1 MMQSTLGPGQ
11 RLRNGKAMELEIPSD
26 PLAVRQALARI
37 MEEVSA
43 LAPPDDAQATVEI
56 VLAEVLNNVVEHACA
71 GLSGRCIAITIA
83 PTPTGLRC
91 QVRDNGRPLPGS
103 ALPAGD
109 PPDPARRTPELA
121 EGGFGW
127 LLIRGLAY
135 GLRYHRSGGMNVLS
149 FSLDFLNAA

>member
-11 RLRNGKAMELEIPSD
+11 RLRNGKAVELEIPSD

-43 LAPPDDAQATVEI
+43 LAPPA
-56 VLAEVLNNVVEHACA
+56 
-71 GLSGRCIAITIA
+71 
-83 PTPTGLRC
+83 GLRC

-127 LLIRGLAY
+127 LLIRGLAH

-149 FSLDFLNAA
+149 FSLDFHNAA

>member
-11 RLRNGKAMELEIPSD
+11 RLRNGKAVELEIPSD

-43 LAPPDDAQATVEI
+43 LALAVDAQATVEI

-71 GLSGRCIAITIA
+71 GLSGRRIAITIA
-83 PTPTGLRC
+83 PTPTGLQC
-91 QVRDNGRPLPGS
+91 QVRDNGRPLPDG

-109 PPDPARRTPELA
+109 PPDPACRTPELA

-127 LLIRGLAY
+127 LLIRGLAR
-135 GLRYHRSGGMNVLS
+135 GLRYRRTGGMNVLS
-149 FSLDFLNAA
+149 FSLDLHTAA